1 MAVFH
6 WLGGHSANFADA
18 LNWNPQQEPGAGD
31 DALIDLAGTFSVLAN
46 GAFTVNRLA
55 LASHAALSVNGSFA
69 IAAGSAPGGIAGT
82 VTVGNSSALDLGGV
96 VALSGTISINGGAA
110 ATALVL
116 TSDTLT
122 LSGGGQ
128 VVLSDSAANSITG
141 TSGDTLVNAGVTI
154 RGAGTIGAGEISVIN
169 QAGGVIEASGT
180 HKLVLSVPADIFP
193 GQPLFQLINAGALE
207 ALAGSELDI
216 EPGLG
221 PTIQN
226 VGGTIAAVGAAAVV
240 AFGGVVSGGR
250 LTSSGGGRIVTLG
263 SLAALDGL
271 AQHPI
276 TNAGTLLVTA
286 QAPLAL
292 EGSIVNTGT
301 ISQDFDHSEIDVASP
316 IVTLSGGGRVILA
329 EAPVNRVLATNANF
343 TLNNLDNR
351 ITGAGQLGL
360 GTLTLSNAGT
370 IDANLAA
377 GIQDNQLVV
386 NTGSHVVTNTGLL
399 DATNTGGLLLLSPV
413 MNQGGTV
420 LASGT
425 HAHVDLN
432 GGTII
437 GGTLKTIGAATI
449 EVIGKS
455 TLDGLS
461 AGKLTN
467 AGLLRINAA
476 QTAEMLGTIFNTG
489 TIELQ
494 AVGAGSGQS
503 LLALRS
509 QTVTLSGG
517 GKVVMDDGKAVIGG
531 GDFNRLVNLD
541 NTISGQGQVGN
552 GVEMALLN
560 SGTILSVAAA
570 GGATGDLFLNT
581 GDELLT
587 NTRLLQAGQHS
598 QLILS
603 HVIANAGGTIAA
615 VGAGAT
621 VFAEDST
628 IEGGSL
634 QTSGGG
640 SIFLSIGA
648 RLDGLNDGAI
658 SNTGTVNIGKGVS
671 VDLLGSIANTGTIAV
686 QTSAATGETD
696 IVLRSST
703 VTLSGS
709 GRLVLNNTD
718 SVLRAS
724 GNGEQL
730 LNTSTI
736 VGAGTIGSA
745 DMLLSNGGRIV
756 ATRAT
761 ALTLSLDSATNS
773 ATGLL
778 QTTGTG
784 GLVLAGGVYSNAG
797 TIEVDVGSSAT
808 VAASAFLT
816 NLEEGTLQGGL
827 WREIAGAGSCSLT
840 INTDSVRVDAATISL
855 SGAGAQFFSG
865 FGALGVTPLEGTLN
879 SIAAGGVLRLL
890 ASRNFTATNTLAVA
904 GLLQLGGGTLQA
916 PALSVALG
924 GQVLGFGTVQDAVP
938 NAGRIEALGGT
949 LAVTGAVSGAGT
961 LVSDAGATLALG
973 GAVNTAKAALNNG
986 TIALGAAKDL
996 QLTGSVNP
1004 ASSGVFQLNAN
1015 SLLEVLADT
1024 GASNRIA
1031 FLQNG
1036 TLAIDSAAQFGINVG
1051 STAYAGPFI
1060 QGFTT
1065 TDKIDLKDVLLS
1077 GATFAFTAATGL
1089 LQISHSGGTNAATL
1103 RFETLGPGAFHL
1115 GNDGG
1120 GHIMLTH
1127 S

>member
-1 MAVFH
+1 
-6 WLGGHSANFADA
+6 
-18 LNWNPQQEPGAGD
+18 
-31 DALIDLAGTFSVLAN
+31 
-46 GAFTVNRLA
+46 
-55 LASHAALSVNGSFA
+55 
-69 IAAGSAPGGIAGT
+69 
-82 VTVGNSSALDLGGV
+82 
-96 VALSGTISINGGAA
+96 
-110 ATALVL
+110 
-116 TSDTLT
+116 
-122 LSGGGQ
+122 
-128 VVLSDSAANSITG
+128 
-141 TSGDTLVNAGVTI
+141 
-154 RGAGTIGAGEISVIN
+154 
-169 QAGGVIEASGT
+169 
-180 HKLVLSVPADIFP
+180 VPADIFP

-449 EVIGKS
+449 EVIGES

-634 QTSGGG
+634 QTSGGS

-671 VDLLGSIANTGTIAV
+671 VDLLGSIANTGTVAV

-745 DMLLSNGGRIV
+745 DMLLSNGGHIV

-938 NAGRIEALGGT
+938 NAGRIEAQGGT

-973 GAVNTAKAALNNG
+973 GAANTAKAVLNNG